1 MALPLTHFAAPV
13 GEKPLLRISTAGSVD
28 DGKSTLIGRLLL
40 DSKQVWEDHLDEIGR
55 SNVNRASR
63 GPDLS
68 LLTDGLRAEREQ
80 GITIDVAY
88 RYFST
93 PRRKFIVADTPGH
106 EQYTRNMATGASTA
120 EVAIILIDA
129 RKGVLAQSHRHAFI
143 AWLLGVR
150 RLIFAIN
157 KMDLVDFSRDVF
169 DNIRTQAAPLLAH
182 LSGAHAD
189 FLPVSALDGDNVV
202 ESSSRTPW
210 YDGPSLLD
218 LIETLHPPPPASDFR
233 FPVQLVIRPHLDFRG
248 YAGQIASGTVRP
260 GDEIVALPSG
270 RTTRV
275 KRIVTF
281 DGNLDEAV
289 APLSVTLELE
299 DELDIA
305 RGDIIAHAATPLIL
319 ARRIVACVVW
329 MNEHPLSAGATG
341 SSSRGPHRAG
351 PRHPD
356 HPPPGCRKPRPE
368 CGGSLQLNDIGQVE
382 IETAEPLVFDSY
394 RDNARPRLHPR
405 RSHHHLTMAAGL
417 IENAARATERRKSK
431 LAFESAAI
439 TPAERASLFG
449 HHGTRVDLSARPTL
463 APLTERTLL
472 EQGCRVFL
480 RHTPEVPIEPLRD
493 AGLIVLDTQPGPDAV
508 TGAAGLSHDDD
519 EAVLEL
525 IERLRRASVFSIMT
539 PSSPAKES
547 SHARHPHVRPIHHC
561 QRTLVGRAGL
571 RYVQLPVRGRRPG
584 SSPDRPATLDRCP
597 LSRHRVPFP
606 RGLRIPEPDRCPVRD
621 HCSQF
626 NASPVRLRTGIAVRH
641 PQSNRPFT
649 LLPSAQSRTAHG
661 RPRPLQALVH
671 RTPPRAVAD
680 PRQSSAGRIAQ
691 LPQRSLA
698 HQAQPPV
705 RLVDARRRSLS
716 RSHDIPR
723 LSLYDDG
730 LHQHRLRPMHG

>member
-1 MALPLTHFAAPV
+1 MALPLFHFAAPV

-169 DNIRTQAAPLLAH
+169 ENIRAQAAPLLAH
-182 LSGAHAD
+182 LGGAHAD

-202 ESSSRTPW
+202 ERSSRTPW
-210 YDGPSLLD
+210 YEGSSLLD
-218 LIETLHPPPPASDFR
+218 LIETLHPPPPTSHFR

-281 DGNLDEAV
+281 DGDLEEAF

-305 RGDIIAHAATPLIL
+305 RGDIIAHAATPPHL
-319 ARRIVACVVW
+319 ARRVVANVVW
-329 MNEHPLSAGATG
+329 MNEHPLSAGATWLLQQ
-341 SSSRGPHRAG
+341 G
-351 PRHPD
+351 PRTVPARVIRILHRLD
-356 HPPPGCRKPRPE
+356 VE
-368 CGGSLQLNDIGQVE
+368 SLGQNAASSLRLNDIGQVE

-394 RDNARPRLHPR
+394 RDN
-405 RSHHHLTMAAGL
+405 RSTGGFILVDPITNLTMAAGL
-417 IENAARATERRKSK
+417 VEHAARATERHKSK

-439 TPAERASLFG
+439 TPAERASLYG
-449 HHGTRVDLSARPTL
+449 HQPARVDLSARPTL

-472 EQGCRVFL
+472 ERGSHVFVRL
-480 RHTPEVPIEPLRD
+480 APDVPVDPLLA
-493 AGLIVLDTQPGPDAV
+493 AGLIVLDTQPGPAAV
-508 TGAAGLSHDDD
+508 TGAAGLSPDDD

-525 IERLRRASVFSIMT
+525 VERLRRASVFLDHD
-539 PSSPAKES
+539 A
-547 SHARHPHVRPIHHC
+547 
-561 QRTLVGRAGL
+561 
-571 RYVQLPVRGRRPG
+571 VQPG
-584 SSPDRPATLDRCP
+584 
-597 LSRHRVPFP
+597 
-606 RGLRIPEPDRCPVRD
+606 E
-621 HCSQF
+621 
-626 NASPVRLRTGIAVRH
+626 GI
-641 PQSNRPFT
+641 
-649 LLPSAQSRTAHG
+649 
-661 RPRPLQALVH
+661 
-671 RTPPRAVAD
+671 
-680 PRQSSAGRIAQ
+680 
-691 LPQRSLA
+691 
-698 HQAQPPV
+698 
-705 RLVDARRRSLS
+705 
-716 RSHDIPR
+716 
-723 LSLYDDG
+723 
-730 LHQHRLRPMHG
+730 

>member
-1 MALPLTHFAAPV
+1 MALSLNHFAAPA

-93 PRRKFIVADTPGH
+93 PRRKFIVADSPGH

-157 KMDLVDFSRDVF
+157 KMDLVDFSQDVF
-169 DNIRTQAAPLLAH
+169 ENIRAQAAPLLAH
-182 LSGAHAD
+182 LSGAQAD

-202 ESSSRTPW
+202 ELSSRTPW
-210 YDGPSLLD
+210 YEGSSLLD
-218 LIETLHPPPPASDFR
+218 LIETLHPPPPATDFR

-248 YAGQIASGTVRP
+248 YAGQIASGRVRP

-281 DGNLDEAV
+281 DGDLEEAL

-305 RGDIIAHAATPLIL
+305 RGDIIAHAATPPHLT
-319 ARRIVACVVW
+319 RRVVANVVW
-329 MNEHPLSAGATG
+329 MNEHPLTAGATWLLQQ
-341 SSSRGPHRAG
+341 G
-351 PRHPD
+351 PRTVPARVTRILHRLDVESLAPD
-356 HPPPGCRKPRPE
+356 AAT
-368 CGGSLQLNDIGQVE
+368 SLHLNDIGQVE

-394 RDNARPRLHPR
+394 RDN
-405 RSHHHLTMAAGL
+405 RSTGGFILIDPITNLTMASGL
-417 IENAARATERRKSK
+417 IESAAKATERRKSK
-431 LAFESAAI
+431 LSFESAAI
-439 TPAERASLFG
+439 TPAERASLYG
-449 HHGTRVDLSARPTL
+449 HHPARVDVSARPKL
-463 APLTERTLL
+463 APLTERTLI

-480 RHTPEVPIEPLRD
+480 RQTPDVPLDPLLA
-493 AGLIVLDTQPGPDAV
+493 AGLIVLDTQPGPVAV
-508 TGAAGLSHDDD
+508 TGAAGLSLDDD

-525 IERLRRASVFSIMT
+525 IERLRRASVFLDHD
-539 PSSPAKES
+539 A
-547 SHARHPHVRPIHHC
+547 
-561 QRTLVGRAGL
+561 
-571 RYVQLPVRGRRPG
+571 VQPG
-584 SSPDRPATLDRCP
+584 
-597 LSRHRVPFP
+597 
-606 RGLRIPEPDRCPVRD
+606 E
-621 HCSQF
+621 
-626 NASPVRLRTGIAVRH
+626 GI
-641 PQSNRPFT
+641 
-649 LLPSAQSRTAHG
+649 
-661 RPRPLQALVH
+661 
-671 RTPPRAVAD
+671 
-680 PRQSSAGRIAQ
+680 
-691 LPQRSLA
+691 
-698 HQAQPPV
+698 
-705 RLVDARRRSLS
+705 
-716 RSHDIPR
+716 
-723 LSLYDDG
+723 
-730 LHQHRLRPMHG
+730 